1 MNTSFESKINRI
13 GLAMQIIAI
22 VMILLTVINCVATI
36 IFETQYQGT
45 TDVAGLVFTQKF
57 ISKPWLFIIMDVLIC
72 IFNIAAY
79 LFLIRAAVEYRHC
92 ETPFSEE
99 TMRRTKRFA
108 IMMLIS
114 VSMELIVTCINT
126 ILLRRVFL
134 IELTPILSASVA
146 FAALLMLLLTNIFR
160 HGMQLQKEVD
170 ETL

>member
-1 MNTSFESKINRI
+1 MNTSFQSKINRI
-13 GLAMQIIAI
+13 GLAMQVIAI

-36 IFETQYQGT
+36 VFETQYQDT
-45 TDVAGLVFTQKF
+45 TDVAGLSFTQKF
-57 ISKPWLFIIMDVLIC
+57 LSKPGLFITMDVLVC

-79 LFLIRAAVEYRHC
+79 LFLIRAAVEYRRC
-92 ETPFSEE
+92 ETPFSAE

-108 IMMLIS
+108 IMTLIS
-114 VSMELIVTCINT
+114 VSVELIGTCINT

-134 IELTPILSASVA
+134 IELAPILSASVA
-146 FAALLMLLLTNIFR
+146 FAALLMLLLTNIFH

>member
-1 MNTSFESKINRI
+1 MNTSFQSKINRI

-22 VMILLTVINCVATI
+22 VMIILTVINCVATI
-36 IFETQYQGT
+36 VFETQYQGT
-45 TDVAGLVFTQKF
+45 TYVAGLLFTQKF
-57 ISKPWLFIIMDVLIC
+57 ISRPWLFITMDVLIC
-72 IFNIAAY
+72 IFNTAAY
-79 LFLIRAAVEYRHC
+79 LFLIRAAVEYRRC

-108 IMMLIS
+108 VMTLIS
-114 VSMELIVTCINT
+114 VSVELIGTCINT

-134 IELTPILSASVA
+134 IELAPILSASVA
-146 FAALLMLLLTNIFR
+146 FAALLMLLLTNVFR